1 MDNPNDIGKVIKA
14 LLDAS
19 SEVERLT
26 KGCVYPIVALKA
38 DMPCVVY
45 TKTDMSPAAIK
56 DYPSFCKAT
65 VTVSCI
71 AKSYTEMVEL
81 SGAVLDA
88 IAEKSGNIAGKEV
101 TRVRWL
107 NARDN
112 FDNDAYIQ
120 DLDFEI
126 KIKQLDN

>member
-19 SEVERLT
+19 PEVEALT
-26 KGCVYPIVALKA
+26 HGCVYPIVALKA

-45 TKTDMSPAAIK
+45 TKTDMQPASLK
-56 DYPSFCKAT
+56 DYPSFCKAN

-71 AKSYTEMVEL
+71 AKSYTEMVDL
-81 SGAVLDA
+81 SGVVLNA
-88 IAEKSGNIAGKEV
+88 IAEKSGDIAGKEV
-101 TRVRWL
+101 MRVRWIG
-107 NARDN
+107 ARDN

-126 KIKQLDN
+126 KVKQLND